1 MNVVNSV
8 FITYPYDWITEWF
21 VKVFHRIHA
30 PCYGQSLSADVSE
43 LPMVDR
49 NGCLVTDL

>member
-1 MNVVNSV
+1 MNVMNNV
-8 FITYPYDWITEWF
+8 FITYPCDWIGEWF

-30 PCYGQSLSADVSE
+30 PCYGQSWSADVSE
-43 LPMVDR
+43 LLMVGR